1 MNSKKLVINSLLLA
15 IGAILHQITPP
26 IVLGIKPDFSLAMLF
41 IIVLLNEDYKSCI
54 SAGIITGILSA
65 ATTAFPGGQLPNLID
80 KFITA
85 NAIFLILYPIRKT
98 LNNQVKIV
106 TTAIVGTLISG
117 TVFLFS
123 ALIIVGLPAS
133 FKFLFLSVVLPSTVL
148 NVVASVFLFNI
159 VNIALKRRSII

>member
-15 IGAILHQITPP
+15 IGAILHQLTPP

-41 IIVLLNEDYKSCI
+41 IIILLNEDYKSCI

-85 NAIFLILYPIRKT
+85 NAIFLLLYPIRKT
-98 LNNQVKIV
+98 LNNQVKMIL
-106 TTAIVGTLISG
+106 TAIIGTLLSG
-117 TVFLFS
+117 TVFLVS

-133 FKFLFLSVVLPSTVL
+133 FKLLFLSVVLPSTAL
-148 NVVASVFLFNI
+148 NAVASVFLFNI